1 MYAYL
6 VALAWLYVVVM
17 MVAAE
22 AASPMG
28 SLLGALLTFV
38 FYGLVPVALLM
49 YILTTPAR
57 KRALRDRSAQEP
69 AAASA
74 DQPDAGSHPA
84 ADAIAPVRKES

>member
-17 MVAAE
+17 MAAAE
-22 AASPMG
+22 AASPVG

-57 KRALRDRSAQEP
+57 KRALRARSAQES